1 MVPEISLPPIP
12 FFELL
17 PCLDTNFHS
26 GKCLK
31 NIHVVI
37 QWKWQIWRWVWNRR
51 GEKSFRRSSG
61 RIKNCWKNDFSD
73 YSIPLN
79 FTLLLYEFLMFY
91 VYLIK
96 HMGLNHR
103 ILNFCPKLPTYIILV
118 SLLVKCF
125 LGHEGGFGQENL
137 LSVIK
142 EKRTP
147 SKLIKR

>member
-1 MVPEISLPPIP
+1 
-12 FFELL
+12 
-17 PCLDTNFHS
+17 
-26 GKCLK
+26 
-31 NIHVVI
+31 
-37 QWKWQIWRWVWNRR
+37 
-51 GEKSFRRSSG
+51 
-61 RIKNCWKNDFSD
+61 
-73 YSIPLN
+73 
-79 FTLLLYEFLMFY
+79 
-91 VYLIK
+91 
-96 HMGLNHR
+96 MGLNHR